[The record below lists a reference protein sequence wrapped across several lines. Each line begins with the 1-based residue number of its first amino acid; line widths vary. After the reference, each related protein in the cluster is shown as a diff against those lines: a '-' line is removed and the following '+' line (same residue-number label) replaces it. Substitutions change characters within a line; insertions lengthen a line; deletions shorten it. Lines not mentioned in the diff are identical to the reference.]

1 MKLTAAKRN
10 ALPTRT
16 FALPNRRYPIN
27 DPNHARNA
35 LARVSQFG
43 SPAEIAK
50 VRAAVHNKFPEI
62 GKMKPPAHKI
72 KFRKPNEK

>member
-10 ALPTRT
+10 ALPSST
-16 FALPNRRYPIN
+16 FALPNRRYPIEN
-27 DPNHARNA
+27 KSHAINA

-43 SPAEIAK
+43 SPAEKAA

-62 GKMKPPAHKI
+62 GKMKPPVHKV
-72 KFRKPNEK
+72 KFRKPNER